1 MEQKIKFPRSQKVYL
16 PGKLYPN
23 IRVAMRKVEQVPS
36 VSFEGEEKIVT
47 PNPGI
52 YVYDTSGPFS
62 DADMSIDLKKGLP
75 RMREEWIVGRGDV
88 EQLPEITSEYGQM
101 RRDDKSLDH
110 LRFEHIALPYRAKK
124 GEAITQMAYAKRGII
139 TPEMEY
145 VAIREN
151 MNCEEL
157 GIKTHITPEFVRQEI
172 AEGRA
177 VLPANI
183 NHPEAEPM
191 IIGRNFLVKI
201 NTNIG
206 NSATTSSI
214 DEEVEKALVDSIK
227 AEGNEAMFLYT
238 DVMDKE
244 VLEGN
249 KVEIMKAYGRIDVLL
264 NAAGGNM
271 AGATI
276 APDKTFFDLQIDA
289 FKKVVDLNLFGTVLP
304 TMVFAEI
311 MVEQKKGSIVN
322 FCSESA
328 LRPLTRV
335 VGYGAAKAAI
345 ANFTKYMA
353 GELALKFGNGLR
365 VNAIAPGFFLTEQ
378 NRTLLTNPDGSLTD
392 RSKTILAH
400 TPFNRFGE
408 PEDLYGTI
416 HYLISDASNFV
427 TGTVAVIDGGFDA
440 FSI

>member
-1 MEQKIKFPRSQKVYL
+1 MNELFNVKDKVVVITGGAGILGKGIAAYLAKEGAKVVVLDRS
-16 PGKLYPN
+16 
-23 IRVAMRKVEQVPS
+23 
-36 VSFEGEEKIVT
+36 EEA
-47 PNPGI
+47 G
-52 YVYDTSGPFS
+52 
-62 DADMSIDLKKGLP
+62 
-75 RMREEWIVGRGDV
+75 
-88 EQLPEITSEYGQM
+88 
-101 RRDDKSLDH
+101 
-110 LRFEHIALPYRAKK
+110 
-124 GEAITQMAYAKRGII
+124 
-139 TPEMEY
+139 
-145 VAIREN
+145 
-151 MNCEEL
+151 
-157 GIKTHITPEFVRQEI
+157 
-172 AEGRA
+172 
-177 VLPANI
+177 
-183 NHPEAEPM
+183 
-191 IIGRNFLVKI
+191 
-201 NTNIG
+201 
-206 NSATTSSI
+206 
-214 DEEVEKALVDSIK
+214 KALVDSIK

-276 APDKTFFDLQIDA
+276 A

-365 VNAIAPGFFLTEQ
+365 VNAIAPGFFLTDQ
-378 NRTLLTNPDGSLTD
+378 NRALLTNPDGSLTD